1 MEPAVIITVRY
12 STGTHVARARGHKVT
27 ASCTE
32 SARRAAERLAEKL
45 GHNPDLV
52 QLEDSDS
59 TTHTFSLP
67 EAPDA

>member
-1 MEPAVIITVRY
+1 MIIIVRY

-32 SARRAAERLAEKL
+32 SAKRAAERLADKL

-52 QLEDSDS
+52 QLEDSDI

-67 EAPDA
+67 EDSDA